1 MALINLYPEMRDPED
16 KSNEVSVQGYR
27 ENTLN
32 PAMPQTNRVVESLID
47 DMCNLFPGEYIH
59 LGGDEIAPGA
69 WEQSPKVQA
78 LMNEHDL
85 KNTKDVASWF
95 INKLSKR
102 VELNNKKTASW
113 QEAEDGNHHD
123 DKSEKL
129 LFSWQN
135 LESGFDLARQGYK
148 VVLCPAEN
156 IYFDMAQS
164 RNYADR
170 GANWAAVIPF
180 ESSVDWQ
187 IIPEDEPELESN
199 IMGIQG
205 HLWCE
210 TILKDSEMESML
222 CPRVIG
228 LSESAW
234 TSNENRRKGTDLHNL
249 ATNSFRELFDRIG
262 WDYYIAEKFDIM
274 SDPAKNEEVLAS
286 E

>member
-1 MALINLYPEMRDPED
+1 M
-16 KSNEVSVQGYR
+16 
-27 ENTLN
+27 
-32 PAMPQTNRVVESLID
+32 
-47 DMCNLFPGEYIH
+47 
-59 LGGDEIAPGA
+59 
-69 WEQSPKVQA
+69 
-78 LMNEHDL
+78 
-85 KNTKDVASWF
+85 
-95 INKLSKR
+95 
-102 VELNNKKTASW
+102 
-113 QEAEDGNHHD
+113 
-123 DKSEKL
+123 
-129 LFSWQN
+129 
-135 LESGFDLARQGYK
+135 
-148 VVLCPAEN
+148 
-156 IYFDMAQS
+156 
-164 RNYADR
+164 
-170 GANWAAVIPF
+170 IPF